1 MNTLLGIVLRF
12 LGAFLGRWI
21 SWGIIKK
28 IVTELFN
35 NYKVIV
41 LVYISDFLKELLL
54 WVLDNVGSEDVKH
67 PLDAIK
73 RFLLEGLGIHL
84 DEFSKEGMKK
94 AAGQLIADKVNLKYG
109 TNFSAF
115 YPPENIIEQIK
126 AQLLAEIME
135 AVE

>member
-21 SWGIIKK
+21 SWGIIKT
-28 IVTELFN
+28 IVTELFTK
-35 NYKVIV
+35 YKLIV
-41 LVYISDFLKELLL
+41 LVYIADFLKELLQ

-67 PLDAIK
+67 PLDAVK
-73 RFLLEGLGIHL
+73 RFLLEGLGIQL

-126 AQLLAEIME
+126 AQILAEIME
-135 AVE
+135 AIE